1 MKLVNLT
8 SHVITVVQNGKTL
21 EIPPSGKVA
30 RVDVRQ
36 TVVGHV
42 NGIPI
47 VKSEFGEIAGLPEP
61 QPGVIYICSTMVA
74 QAAAKKMRIDVLAPD
89 TGPTAVKDTRGNIVA
104 VRRFQI
110 F

>member
-8 SHVITVVQNGKTL
+8 PHAITVVQNGKTL
-21 EIPPSGKVA
+21 EIPPSDRVA

-61 QPGVIYICSTMVA
+61 QQGVVYICSTMVA

-89 TGPTAVKDTRGNIVA
+89 TGPTAIRDESGRIVA